1 MFFTFRNSAH
11 TFRQICRC
19 ANYSA
24 QFLPDFPQC
33 GLQQAFLFTT
43 VHTFRQISRS
53 ADITPGLSCL
63 QQCTHFPPDFPQC
76 RYYPGAVL
84 FATVHTL
91 PARFPAVQILPRGCP
106 VCWNTWGPP
115 GANLDFKHIKIPPV
129 FPGHCLHFAARGGNC
144 RLNCNKGGA
153 EGVKNGTK

>member
-1 MFFTFRNSAH
+1 MY
-11 TFRQICRC
+11 
-19 ANYSA
+19 YSLS
-24 QFLPDFPQC
+24 FSNINVFYFP
-33 GLQQAFLFTT
+33 
-43 VHTFRQISRS
+43 
-53 ADITPGLSCL
+53 
-63 QQCTHFPPDFPQC
+63 QQCTHFPPDLPLCQLQCTIPARFPTVRITTGFPVYNSAHFPPDFPQC